1 MEQYLERYE
10 RVQQLNNQ
18 TIDYFKNN
26 NLYTTS
32 NLGDKKF
39 ISLGMV
45 YGSSVRSKN
54 AFSDIG
60 AGIKSIKGGKLQVY
74 KKLMDETRE
83 DALDNLIINATK
95 DYKEFDAIINIRMS
109 TSDVAGGASEVM
121 VYGTVI
127 KFIDINE

>member
-10 RVQQLNNQ
+10 RVQQLSNK

-60 AGIKSIKGGKLQVY
+60 VGIKSIKGGELQVY
-74 KKLMDETRE
+74 K
-83 DALDNLIINATK
+83 N
-95 DYKEFDAIINIRMS
+95 
-109 TSDVAGGASEVM
+109 
-121 VYGTVI
+121 
-127 KFIDINE
+127 